1 MPHEAAPPSPRDPSP
16 APIRS
21 YGGAGDGGRE
31 VGRAQSGAVSAVF
44 IGRGEPAAAETL
56 VARLA
61 RPGTRLAHARQIH
74 SRIVLDARPGRCGEG
89 DALVSDEPDL
99 ALCVVTADCV
109 PLLLSDGRRIAAVH
123 AGWRGIV
130 AGIVGEVAARFARPS
145 AVSAWIGPAIGP
157 CCYEVGGDVGRAIAE
172 AADTEL
178 VRRDAGGR
186 LVADLPGA
194 VHHQL
199 AATGVDAVRIWRLC
213 TRCDGGWSSYRRDG
227 AGAGRNHALI
237 WKAGD

>member
-1 MPHEAAPPSPRDPSP
+1 MPHEATPPSPRGPSP
-16 APIRS
+16 APIRPH
-21 YGGAGDGGRE
+21 AVPGDGGRE
-31 VGRAQSGAVSAVF
+31 IGRAQSGAVSAVF
-44 IGRGEPAAAETL
+44 AGRGEPEAAEAVL
-56 VARLA
+56 ARLA

-74 SRIVLDARPGRCGEG
+74 SCVVLDARSGHCGEG
-89 DALVSDEPDL
+89 DALVSDAPDL

-109 PLLLSDGRRIAAVH
+109 PLLLSDGRRLAAVH

-130 AGIVGEVAARFARPS
+130 AGIVGEAAARFERPS

-172 AADTEL
+172 AADAEL
-178 VRRDAGGR
+178 VRRGAGGR

-194 VHHQL
+194 VRHQL